1 MRRYARAVGRTVF
14 LFFRFLAQNT
24 KIKLEYKLDSLILFV
39 AGTAMQ
45 TLGFLFLTVLFSRI
59 PSIHGWTRWEI
70 IAMLSL
76 VFFSEGFVSFAFEGA
91 WQMAFLVNMGDMDRI
106 LLRPVS
112 PILQIL
118 TFTMGIHGI
127 GNMVMGV
134 VLFALSVSRL
144 DVAWTPAKLLFVP
157 VFVLSACAIR
167 TAVSFAANCAAFWI
181 KAFSSA
187 FPLMV
192 YQLADFAKYPA
203 SVFGKAIEFFV
214 IFVIPY
220 AFISY
225 IPAVYLF
232 DKATWG
238 PVAWVSP
245 IVAVYLALLARFV
258 FYRGLSRY
266 EGAGN

>member
-1 MRRYARAVGRTVF
+1 MTARTIRI
-14 LFFRFLAQNT
+14 FFKFLAQNT
-24 KIKLEYKLDSLILFV
+24 KIKLEYKLDSLILFI
-39 AGTAMQ
+39 AGAAMQ
-45 TLGFLFLTVLFSRI
+45 TLGFLFITVLFSRI
-59 PSIHGWTRWEI
+59 PSIQGWTHWEI
-70 IAMLSL
+70 VAMLSL
-76 VFFSEGFVSFAFEGA
+76 IFFSEGLVSFAFEGA

-118 TFTMGIHGI
+118 TYTMGIHGI
-127 GNMVMGV
+127 GNMVMGT
-134 VLFALSVSRL
+134 VLFCLSISRGI
-144 DVAWTPAKLLFVP
+144 VEWSPAKILFVP

-167 TAVSFAANCAAFWI
+167 TAVSFAANCSSFWI
-181 KAFSSA
+181 KAFSNA

-192 YQLADFAKYPA
+192 YQLADFAKYP
-203 SVFGKAIEFFV
+203 SSIFGKAIEFFV

-225 IPAVYLF
+225 LPAVLLF
-232 DKATWG
+232 DKAWWG
-238 PVAWVSP
+238 VFAWAAP
-245 IVAVYLALLARFV
+245 LVAVYLALLARWV